1 MVRRLTSPRLE
12 FEAAA
17 IYEYPEHLRS
27 FLNDLPTRPGVYLF
41 HGESDTMPLYIGKS
55 INIRSRVLSFTY
67 PDEAAMLRQSRRISW
82 ICTAGEIGA
91 LLLKRD

>member
-41 HGESDTMPLYIGKS
+41 HGESDTMPDAPRDKRTYFREINYIAAAFQYQKKNYKS
-55 INIRSRVLSFTY
+55 
-67 PDEAAMLRQSRRISW
+67 A
-82 ICTAGEIGA
+82 
-91 LLLKRD
+91 

>member
-41 HGESDTMPLYIGKS
+41 HGESDTMPLYIGKA
-55 INIRSRVLSFTY
+55 L
-67 PDEAAMLRQSRRISW
+67 ISAVGCFL
-82 ICTAGEIGA
+82 IYAP
-91 LLLKRD
+91 R